1 MFAYHHDRLIY
12 HSAGLS
18 TLLRTSISCGR
29 PFFHLRLSSFHRT
42 EGRVHRPVHQ
52 TQIGTSGD
60 KRFHQTKSYL
70 RPWRSVVFS
79 CLMALSTAPA
89 AVEPDMVFS
98 HELPRAQEV
107 LVYYAYD
114 SFDIPMDFDAELE
127 KLAIRLSD
135 NPEAKALIE
144 GHTDDTGARGYNKRL
159 SLERAEA
166 VTRRL
171 VQQYA
176 VNPDQIELIGFGEDR
191 PREDAP
197 EEQPQ
202 NRRAVILVE

>member
-1 MFAYHHDRLIY
+1 MFARHHDRLIY
-12 HSAGLS
+12 HGDGLS

-29 PFFHLRLSSFHRT
+29 RFFHLRLKFFHRS
-42 EGRVHRPVHQ
+42 EGKVHRLVHQ
-52 TQIGTSGD
+52 TQIGTSGER
-60 KRFHQTKSYL
+60 RFHQTKSCL
-70 RPWRSVVFS
+70 RPWRTVGFS
-79 CLMALSTAPA
+79 CLMALSTAA
-89 AVEPDMVFS
+89 APVEPDWVFS
-98 HELPRAQEV
+98 HELPRAEEI
-107 LVYYAYD
+107 LVFYAYD
-114 SFDIPMDFDAELE
+114 SFDISMDFDAELE

-144 GHTDDTGARGYNKRL
+144 GHTDDSGARGYNKRL

-166 VTRRL
+166 ITRRL

-176 VNPDQIELIGFGEDR
+176 VNPNQIELIGFGEDR

-197 EEQPQ
+197 EEQPL

>member
-1 MFAYHHDRLIY
+1 
-12 HSAGLS
+12 
-18 TLLRTSISCGR
+18 
-29 PFFHLRLSSFHRT
+29 
-42 EGRVHRPVHQ
+42 
-52 TQIGTSGD
+52 
-60 KRFHQTKSYL
+60 
-70 RPWRSVVFS
+70 
-79 CLMALSTAPA
+79 MALSTAGA
-89 AVEPDMVFS
+89 AVEPDWVFS
-98 HELPRAQEV
+98 HELPRANEV
-107 LVYYAYD
+107 LVYYAFD

-144 GHTDDTGARGYNKRL
+144 GHTDDSGARGYNKRL

-166 VTRRL
+166 ITRRL

-176 VNPDQIELIGFGEDR
+176 VNPNQIELIGFGEDR

-197 EEQPQ
+197 EERPL

>member
-1 MFAYHHDRLIY
+1 MHPQVA
-12 HSAGLS
+12 
-18 TLLRTSISCGR
+18 
-29 PFFHLRLSSFHRT
+29 
-42 EGRVHRPVHQ
+42 Q
-52 TQIGTSGD
+52 TQTVTPVD
-60 KRFHQTKSYL
+60 KRFDQVKSCFH
-70 RPWRSVVFS
+70 PWRTVGFA
-79 CLMALSTAPA
+79 CLMALSTGA
-89 AVEPDMVFS
+89 AAAAEPDWVFS
-98 HELPRAQEV
+98 DALPRAEEV

-135 NPEAKALIE
+135 DPEAKALIE
-144 GHTDDTGARGYNKRL
+144 GHTDDSGARGYNKRL

-166 VTRRL
+166 ITRRL

-176 VNPDQIELIGFGEDR
+176 VNPNQIELIGFGEDR

-197 EEQPQ
+197 EEQPL